1 MTMTGIERGQAWL
14 AAPTSAL
21 PLLVFRVAFGL
32 TLFASTLR
40 FVSRGWIEELYLAP
54 SFHFSYYGFA
64 WVKPL
69 PGAWLYLVFAGMALG
84 ALGIAA
90 GRWYRL
96 SVAGFFVLFTYIE
109 LLDKAYYLNHYYF
122 VSLLSFLLLFLPLSN
137 SSVTKQATVPRWV
150 VLALRMQVGLVYFWA
165 GVAKLKADWLLH
177 ALPLRLWLPAH
188 TDFPLIGPLFDYGWV
203 ALGMSWAGAFF
214 DLTVPFFLSR
224 RRTRPVAYLV
234 SLVFHTITGYLFPI
248 GVFPWVMSACALVF
262 FTREDYA
269 WLSQR
274 IGRALSVPLSSC
286 HTLPIGGG
294 RALLLGGFFALQMLL
309 PLRHW
314 LYPGDV
320 LWTEEGFRFA
330 WNVMLVEKSG
340 NVTFHLYEPATGRR
354 WLVYPGATLTRQQE
368 KQMAFQ
374 PDMILEFAH
383 HLEREWR
390 KKGGSEVE
398 IRAEA
403 HVSLNGRPSRL
414 LLDPTADLTRTPLSL
429 APKPW
434 ILERLEQRGWLE
446 VRCLCQ
452 TWCQP

>member
-1 MTMTGIERGQAWL
+1 MTATERARAWV

-21 PLLVFRVAFGL
+21 PLLVFRAAFGL

-40 FVSRGWIEELYLAP
+40 FVARGWVEELYLAP
-54 SFHFSYYGFA
+54 SFHFSYYGFG
-64 WVKPL
+64 WLKPL
-69 PGAWLYLVFAGMALG
+69 PGAGLYLVFAGMAFC

-90 GRWYRL
+90 GRGYRL
-96 SVAGFFVLFTYIE
+96 STVGFFVLFTYVE

-122 VSLLSFLLLFLPLSN
+122 VSLLSFLLLFLPLPGSFR
-137 SSVTKQATVPRWV
+137 ATVPRWV
-150 VLALRMQVGLVYFWA
+150 GLVLRLQVGQVYFWA

-203 ALGMSWAGAFF
+203 ALGMSWAGALF
-214 DLTVPFFLSR
+214 DLTVPFLLSW
-224 RRTRPVAYLV
+224 RRTRPLAYVL
-234 SLVFHTITGYLFPI
+234 LLGFHAVTGTLFPI

-262 FTREDYA
+262 FTADDYA
-269 WLSQR
+269 WLAQR
-274 IGRALSVPLSSC
+274 AGRALPVPPTS
-286 HTLPIGGG
+286 PEVPPVGGA
-294 RALLLGGFFALQMLL
+294 RAGAAGLFLVAGFFALQMLL

-340 NVTFHLYEPATGRR
+340 TVTFHLHEPATGRR
-354 WLVYPGATLTRQQE
+354 WLVYPGDSLTRQQE

-383 HLEREWR
+383 HLERDWR
-390 KKGGSEVE
+390 AQGGSNVEV
-398 IRAEA
+398 RAEA

-414 LLDPTADLTRTPLSL
+414 LLDPTVDLTTL
-429 APKPW
+429 APSLRPQPW
-434 ILERLEQRGWLE
+434 ILR
-446 VRCLCQ
+446 
-452 TWCQP
+452 PAPP